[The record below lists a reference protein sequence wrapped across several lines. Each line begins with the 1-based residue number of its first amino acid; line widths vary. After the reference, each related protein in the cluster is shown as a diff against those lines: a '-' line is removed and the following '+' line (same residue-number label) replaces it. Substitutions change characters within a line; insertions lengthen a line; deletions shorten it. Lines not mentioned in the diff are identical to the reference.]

1 MDRLLLSYGQ
11 DQWQRVLSAAC
22 KENGES
28 SAVKNEIDQFTRY
41 LATERNVSSHTLEAY
56 QSDLGQFLEF
66 LLRERG
72 ADATVEMVDHLI
84 IRRFMALLHKSHKK
98 SSIGRKLAAIRAFF
112 KFLLRQGKIARN
124 PAELVSTPKKEK
136 HLPFHLTI
144 DEVTALVEAPAGAEL
159 LTLRDRVILETLYSC
174 GIRVSELTGLDV
186 AALDLD
192 EGLVRVLG
200 KGNKER
206 IVPLG
211 SFARQAIAAYFALR
225 GNPPAD
231 APLLLN
237 ARGGRLTSRS
247 VGRIVDKYILKLATV
262 KKISPHTLRHSFAT
276 HLLEGG
282 ADLRAIQ
289 ELLGHAS
296 LSTTQKYTHVSIDRL
311 MEVYD
316 KAHPKARKQRN

>member
-1 MDRLLLSYGQ
+1 MQ
-11 DQWQRVLSAAC
+11 HAI
-22 KENGES
+22 N
-28 SAVKNEIDQFTRY
+28 QFISY
-41 LATERNVSSHTLEAY
+41 LATERNVSGHTLAAY
-56 QSDLGQFLEF
+56 RSDLEQFREF
-66 LLRERG
+66 VDRERG
-72 ADATVEMVDHLI
+72 AGTTADTVDHLL
-84 IRRFMALLHKSHKK
+84 IRRWLAFLHNDHKK
-98 SSIGRKLAAIRAFF
+98 SSIGRKLAAIRAFY
-112 KFLLRQGKIARN
+112 KYLLREGKVARN

-136 HLPFHLTI
+136 RVPFHLTI
-144 DEVTALVEAPAGAEL
+144 DEVIALVEAPSGADL
-159 LTLRDRVILETLYSC
+159 STLRDRVILETLYSC

-186 AALDLD
+186 AALDLE

-200 KGNKER
+200 KGNRER

-211 SFARQAIAAYFALR
+211 SYARQAIASYLSRR
-225 GNPPAD
+225 GDPAAD

-247 VGRIVDKYILKLATV
+247 VARIVDKYIRKLATV
-262 KKISPHTLRHSFAT
+262 KKISPHTLRHTFAT

-316 KAHPKARKQRN
+316 KAHPKART

>member
-1 MDRLLLSYGQ
+1 MHHAITQFLSY
-11 DQWQRVLSAAC
+11 L
-22 KENGES
+22 
-28 SAVKNEIDQFTRY
+28 T
-41 LATERNVSSHTLEAY
+41 TERNVSGHTLAAY
-56 QSDLGQFLEF
+56 RSDLEQFSEF
-66 LLRERG
+66 VCRERG
-72 ADATVEMVDHLI
+72 AGATADTVDHLF
-84 IRRFMALLHKSHKK
+84 IRRWLAFLHSDHKK
-98 SSIGRKLAAIRAFF
+98 SSIGRKLAAIRAFY
-112 KFLLRQGKIARN
+112 KYLLREGKVVRN

-136 HLPFHLTI
+136 RVPFHLTI
-144 DEVTALVEAPAGAEL
+144 DEVVALVEAPSGADL
-159 LTLRDRVILETLYSC
+159 STLRDRVILETLYSC

-186 AALDLD
+186 AALDLE

-211 SFARQAIAAYFALR
+211 SYARQAIASYLARR

-247 VGRIVDKYILKLATV
+247 VARIVDKYIRKLATV
-262 KKISPHTLRHSFAT
+262 KKISPHTLRHTFAT

-316 KAHPKARKQRN
+316 KAHPKART

>member
-1 MDRLLLSYGQ
+1 
-11 DQWQRVLSAAC
+11 VN
-22 KENGES
+22 KIGEGS
-28 SAVKNEIDQFTRY
+28 NVKSEIDQFIRY
-41 LATERNVSSHTLEAY
+41 LATERNVSGHTLNAY
-56 QSDLGQFLEF
+56 RSDLEQFREF

-72 ADATVEMVDHLI
+72 GAAGAEAVDHLL
-84 IRRFMALLHKSHKK
+84 IRRYLALLHKSHKK

-112 KFLLRQGKIARN
+112 KYLLRLGKVAKN
-124 PAELVSTPKKEK
+124 PAELVATPKKEK
-136 HLPFHLTI
+136 RVPFHLTI
-144 DEVTALVEAPAGAEL
+144 DEVIALVEAPRGAEL

-186 AALDLD
+186 MHLDLD
-192 EGLVRVLG
+192 DGLVRVLG

-211 SFARQAIAAYFALR
+211 SYARQAISAYLALR

-262 KKISPHTLRHSFAT
+262 KKISPHTLRHTFAT

-316 KAHPKARKQRN
+316 KAHPKARK

>member
-1 MDRLLLSYGQ
+1 
-11 DQWQRVLSAAC
+11 VN
-22 KENGES
+22 KIGEGS
-28 SAVKNEIDQFTRY
+28 NVKSEIDQFIRY
-41 LATERNVSSHTLEAY
+41 LATERNVSGHTLNAY
-56 QSDLGQFLEF
+56 RSDLEQFRDF
-66 LLRERG
+66 LFRERG
-72 ADATVEMVDHLI
+72 GDAGAEAVDHLL
-84 IRRFMALLHKSHKK
+84 IRRYLALLHKSHKK

-112 KFLLRQGKIARN
+112 KYLLRLGKVAKN
-124 PAELVSTPKKEK
+124 PAELVATPKKEK
-136 HLPFHLTI
+136 RVPFHLTI
-144 DEVTALVEAPAGAEL
+144 DEVIALVEAPRGAEL

-186 AALDLD
+186 MHLDLD
-192 EGLVRVLG
+192 DGLVRVLG

-211 SFARQAIAAYFALR
+211 SYARQAITAYLALR

-262 KKISPHTLRHSFAT
+262 KKISPHTLRHTFAT

-316 KAHPKARKQRN
+316 KAHPKARK

>member
-1 MDRLLLSYGQ
+1 
-11 DQWQRVLSAAC
+11 
-22 KENGES
+22 
-28 SAVKNEIDQFTRY
+28 VKNEIDQFIHY
-41 LATERNVSSHTLEAY
+41 LATERNVSDHTLGAY
-56 QSDLGQFLEF
+56 CSDLEQFREF
-66 LLRERG
+66 LRQERG
-72 ADATVEMVDHLI
+72 ADAGADAVDHLL
-84 IRRFMALLHKSHKK
+84 IRRYLALLHKTHKK

-112 KFLLRQGKIARN
+112 KYQLRMGKLAKN
-124 PAELVSTPKKEK
+124 PAELVATPKKEK
-136 HLPFHLTI
+136 RVPFHLTI
-144 DEVTALVEAPAGAEL
+144 DEVIALVEAPKGAEL
-159 LTLRDRVILETLYSC
+159 LPMRDRVILETLYSC
-174 GIRVSELTGLDV
+174 GIRVSELTGLDL
-186 AALDLD
+186 ADLDLE

-211 SFARQAIAAYFALR
+211 SYARQAIAPYLAAR

-231 APLLLN
+231 APLLVN

-247 VGRIVDKYILKLATV
+247 VGRIIDKYILKLATV
-262 KKISPHTLRHSFAT
+262 KKISPHTLRHTFAT

-316 KAHPKARKQRN
+316 KAHPKARK

>member
-1 MDRLLLSYGQ
+1 MH
-11 DQWQRVLSAAC
+11 
-22 KENGES
+22 E
-28 SAVKNEIDQFTRY
+28 EIASFISY
-41 LATERNVSSHTLEAY
+41 LATERNVSPHTLDGY
-56 QSDLGQFLEF
+56 SKDLEQFREF
-66 LLRERG
+66 VSLERG
-72 ADATVEMVDHLI
+72 ADATADTIDHIL
-84 IRRFMALLHKSHKK
+84 IRRYLALLHKSHRK
-98 SSIGRKLAAIRAFF
+98 SSIGRKLAAIRALF
-112 KFLLRQGKIARN
+112 KYLLRQGKVARN
-124 PAELVSTPKKEK
+124 PAELVATPKKEK
-136 HLPFHLTI
+136 RVPFHLTI
-144 DEVTALVEAPAGAEL
+144 DEVTALMEAPRGMEVL
-159 LTLRDRVILETLYSC
+159 LLRDRAILETLYSC
-174 GIRVSELTGLDV
+174 GIRVSELTGLNV
-186 AALDLD
+186 AEVDM
-192 EGLVRVLG
+192 ESGLVRVLG

-211 SFARQAIAAYFALR
+211 SRAGEAIAAYLAAR
-225 GNPPAD
+225 GNPAAG

-262 KKISPHTLRHSFAT
+262 KKISPHTLRHTFAT

-316 KAHPKARKQRN
+316 KAHPKARK

>member
-1 MDRLLLSYGQ
+1 M
-11 DQWQRVLSAAC
+11 
-22 KENGES
+22 
-28 SAVKNEIDQFTRY
+28 KNEIDLFIRY
-41 LATERNVSSHTLEAY
+41 LGTERNVSEHTLEAY
-56 QSDLGQFLEF
+56 RSDLEQFSNF
-66 LLRERG
+66 LRRERG
-72 ADATVEMVDHLI
+72 DEAGLEGVDHLL
-84 IRRFMALLHKSHKK
+84 IRRYMAFLHKSHKK
-98 SSIGRKLAAIRAFF
+98 SSIGRKLASIRAFF
-112 KFLLRQGKIARN
+112 KFLLRRGKVAKN

-144 DEVTALVEAPAGAEL
+144 DEVTALVEAPGGAEL

-174 GIRVSELTGLDV
+174 GIRVSELTGLNV
-186 AALDLD
+186 ASLELD

-211 SFARQAIAAYFALR
+211 SYARQAISAYFALR
-225 GNPPAD
+225 GTPPAD

-262 KKISPHTLRHSFAT
+262 KKVSPHTLRHTFAT

-316 KAHPKARKQRN
+316 KAHPKARKQRD